1 MTYNQQRWQLTKRFY
16 FQDRVVKWSS
26 VGQGEPLIVVHGTP
40 WSSYNLRFIIRA
52 MAQHYRVYFFDL
64 LGFGQSDQSH
74 GDCSLG
80 VQNQVLAALIE
91 HWQLTNPRIIGH
103 DFGGTTALRTALLNQ
118 QEFRQIALID
128 PVAIRP
134 WGSDFY
140 KLVAA
145 NEKVFQQLPRSMHQ
159 GLVRA
164 YIQTA
169 AFREIS
175 SEVLEQTLSYW
186 STELGQTAFYRQ
198 ITQSSEKYTAEIEA
212 KLPTLTTQ
220 TLIIWAE
227 EDSWVPVAHAAALGA
242 ALPNAQVEYVANAGH
257 LVIEEKPAELVQKLL
272 GFFAD

>member
-1 MTYNQQRWQLTKRFY
+1 MTYNQQKWQLTKSFS
-16 FQDRVVKWSS
+16 FQDRLVKWNS
-26 VGQGEPLIVVHGTP
+26 VGQGEPLVVVHGTP

-52 MAQHYRVYFFDL
+52 LAPHYRVYFFDL
-64 LGFGQSDQSH
+64 LGFGQSDQRD

-80 VQNQVLAALIE
+80 IQNKVLAALIE
-91 HWQLTNPRIIGH
+91 HWKLTKPRIIGH

-145 NEKVFQQLPRSMHQ
+145 NEQVFQQLPGPIHQ
-159 GLVRA
+159 GLLKA

-169 AFREIS
+169 AFREIG

-186 STELGQTAFYRQ
+186 STAQGQSAFYRQ
-198 ITQSSEKYTAEIEA
+198 IAQSSEKYTEEIEA
-212 KLPTLTTQ
+212 KFATLTTQ

-227 EDSWVPVAHAAALGA
+227 QDNWVPVTHAAALAA
-242 ALPNAQVEYVANAGH
+242 ALPNAKVEYVANAGH

-272 GFFAD
+272 HFFAD